1 MSRADEKRPVYREVQ
16 RFRQVW
22 VWALVIPIAGLMWY
36 SFAKQLLLHHPLRD
50 NLISDIRL
58 FLFWLAFGI
67 GLPALFVFGRL
78 ITEVRE
84 DGIYIRFVPFHRRSR
99 KIPFKDLKEYQVRT
113 YRPILDYGGWG
124 IRCGLKGKAY
134 TVSGN
139 RGVQLEL
146 TSGERLLV
154 GSQRP
159 EELWQAIRAQS
170 DGR

>member
-1 MSRADEKRPVYREVQ
+1 
-16 RFRQVW
+16 
-22 VWALVIPIAGLMWY
+22 
-36 SFAKQLLLHHPLRD
+36 
-50 NLISDIRL
+50 
-58 FLFWLAFGI
+58 
-67 GLPALFVFGRL
+67 LPALFVFGRL